1 MKINEFNGLAKDG
14 LDEWIYFFKNDEVKD
29 EFKAKG
35 LDLVK
40 EKLQISQM
48 SVAEFKA
55 YERYWD
61 NRRNAASTIS
71 TAVIEGEFKGKKEG
85 LKQGREIGRQEG
97 LERGIEISMKKIVKN
112 MLSLGNSIAIIAK
125 VTGLTKA
132 QINALITHSGENSFL

>member
-71 TAVIEGEFKGKKEG
+71 TAVIEGEYKGMKAGLEKGIKKGKKEG
-85 LKQGREIGRQEG
+85 LKEGKEIGRKEG
-97 LERGIEISMKKIVKN
+97 RKKAMFEVAKN
-112 MLSLGNSIAIIAK
+112 MLSEGFSAKEIAK
-125 VTGLTKA
+125 VTGLGAKE
-132 QINALITHSGENSFL
+132 IPKLK